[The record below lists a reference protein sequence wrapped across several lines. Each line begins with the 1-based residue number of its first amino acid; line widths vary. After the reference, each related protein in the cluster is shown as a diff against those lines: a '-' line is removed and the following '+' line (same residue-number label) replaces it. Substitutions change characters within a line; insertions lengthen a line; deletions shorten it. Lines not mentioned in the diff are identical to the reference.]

1 VSRAD
6 TACLLAVMAL
16 AAPSGAQ
23 PAADATL
30 TIHVAGLRNARGK
43 LEVCVYKDASG
54 FPETPARAFRRE
66 AVAIDAR
73 ALTAQAVF
81 AGLPPGVYAV
91 AVLHDE
97 NANGKLDKNFI
108 GIPREG
114 HGASNDPP
122 PARRPPTFDEAKF
135 TLHAPAQ
142 TVEIK
147 PIY

>member
-1 VSRAD
+1 MSRASAPFVL
-6 TACLLAVMAL
+6 TVMAL
-16 AAPSGAQ
+16 AGPLLAQ
-23 PAADATL
+23 PSADATL
-30 TIHVAGLRNARGK
+30 TIQVTGLRNARGK
-43 LEVCVYKDASG
+43 LDVCVYKDASG
-54 FPETPARAFRRE
+54 FPETPASALRRE
-66 AVAIDAR
+66 TVDIDAK

-81 AGLPPGVYAV
+81 AGLAPGVYAV

-97 NANGKLDKNFI
+97 NANGKLDKNFL

-114 HGASNDPP
+114 HGASNNPR

-135 TLHAPAQ
+135 TLGAPAQ

>member
-1 VSRAD
+1 MSRANA
-6 TACLLAVMAL
+6 ACLLAVMAL
-16 AAPSGAQ
+16 AGPARAQ
-23 PAADATL
+23 PKGDATL
-30 TIHVAGLRNARGK
+30 TIHVAGLRNARGT

-66 AVAIDAR
+66 AVAIDAK
-73 ALTAQAVF
+73 ALAAQVVF

-108 GIPREG
+108 GIPKEG
-114 HGASNDPP
+114 HGASNDPR
-122 PARRPPTFDEAKF
+122 PARRPPTFEEAKF
-135 TLHAPAQ
+135 TLHAPAH
-142 TVEIK
+142 TLEIK